1 MKVRSIYSLYLCL
14 AVPLIFVSKTLA
26 WSSQPSPYASKQF
39 KESSEDQ
46 PVSPRRSF
54 LLNTASIAVSSL
66 MYATTTNAL
75 FSPTAAI
82 AADLKLETAANS
94 GISWADAQLGTG
106 TPLQIG
112 NTATVDYVLST
123 TGARYGS
130 KIYASGETPYRW
142 KLGDGSTISGLEYA
156 IMGNIADGIPPV
168 LPGGIR
174 RIIIPQSMAYD
185 LLGKSVANVKEQCVE
200 NGTPGPIPPPS
211 TAFEEY
217 QRFKNIYCNP
227 NRQYQPDIVMDI
239 KLYGARSLR

>member
-1 MKVRSIYSLYLCL
+1 MKTLSLL
-14 AVPLIFVSKTLA
+14 ALAALTTFTTLA
-26 WSSQPSPYASKQF
+26 WSPNVIQSQEQLTD
-39 KESSEDQ
+39 KEILS
-46 PVSPRRSF
+46 RRSF
-54 LLNTASIAVSSL
+54 LTDTASLSIA
-66 MYATTTNAL
+66 AL
-75 FSPTAAI
+75 FSVPTATLLLPTQEAS
-82 AADLKLETAANS
+82 AADLKLQTAVLS
-94 GISWADAQLGTG
+94 GISWADAKVGTG
-106 TPLQIG
+106 TPLQVG

-123 TGARYGS
+123 TGARYGA

-142 KLGDGSTISGLEYA
+142 KLGDGSTIAGLEFA
-156 IMGNIADGIPPV
+156 ILGNVDDGIPPL

-185 LLGKSVANVKEQCVE
+185 SLGKSVQNVKDLCVE

-239 KLYGARSLR
+239 KLYGARTARS